1 MSDPRVA
8 KGRAV
13 LGVPA
18 LLLLLAACAE
28 PPEPIDRDTAE
39 AVLVEN
45 IASADQVQQALNRVA
60 LLCVENAGFT
70 VHPKESEYEEPAGIA
85 DLLGSF
91 VYSEP
96 DLSLPPNEI
105 YGVEV
110 DDPAITLVYGNE
122 DGEDVYTEPDPFTE
136 LPQADQD
143 AYFEA
148 LYGSPGMA
156 AEVVMLPD
164 VGESERAGGGCMREA
179 EDALSEGAYPD
190 YLNHAG
196 LAGARGGTDW
206 DSDDRVAE
214 AREAW
219 ANCMADRGYDYEE
232 PMHLRSDLFNRAGD
246 FKAAWQIDASMS
258 LEEAEAALAD
268 AVLATAEDDAACHAE
283 TGLQDVQ
290 VEVFWE
296 YLIAYVS
303 GHEEAFYSFHE
314 RAGDMEARAQE
325 TLANGT
331 L

>member
-1 MSDPRVA
+1 MSDLL
-8 KGRAV
+8 KGRAA

-28 PPEPIDRDTAE
+28 PPEPIDRATAE
-39 AVLVEN
+39 AVLADN
-45 IASADQVQQALNRVA
+45 LASADQVEQALHRVA
-60 LLCVENAGFT
+60 LLCVENQGFT
-70 VHPKESEYEEPAGIA
+70 VHPSQTEPEESTGIA
-85 DLLGSF
+85 DLLGYE

-96 DLSLPPNEI
+96 DLSLPPEEI
-105 YGVEV
+105 YGAKV
-110 DDPAITLVYGNE
+110 DDPVITLVYGNG
-122 DGEDVYTEPDPFTE
+122 DEDVYTEPDPFTQ

-143 AYFEA
+143 AYFAA
-148 LYGSPGMA
+148 LYGPPGME
-156 AEVVMLPD
+156 AETVMLPD
-164 VGESERAGGGCMREA
+164 VGESQRAGGGCMREA

-206 DSDDRVAE
+206 DADERVVE
-214 AREAW
+214 ARAAW
-219 ANCMADRGYDYEE
+219 ADCMGALGHDYET
-232 PMHLRSDLFNRAGD
+232 PLQVRMDLFNRAGD
-246 FKAAWQIDASMS
+246 LKAAWQIDGTMD
-258 LEEAEAALAD
+258 LEEAEAALAEE
-268 AVLATAEDDAACHAE
+268 VLATAGDDASCHAE

-314 RAGDMEARAQE
+314 RAVDMEARAQE
-325 TLANGT
+325 VLADGT